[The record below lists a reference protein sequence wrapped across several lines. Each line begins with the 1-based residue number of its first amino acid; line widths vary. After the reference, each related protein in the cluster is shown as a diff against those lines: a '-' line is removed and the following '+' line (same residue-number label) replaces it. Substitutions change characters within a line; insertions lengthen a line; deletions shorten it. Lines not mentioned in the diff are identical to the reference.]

1 MDFEKEMAMFRYAVI
16 TPLLHGND
24 ERSLK
29 KECVSRPQKSGP
41 CRMGVCGSFP
51 VVP

>member
-1 MDFEKEMAMFRYAVI
+1 MDFEKEMAMFKYGVI

-29 KECVSRPQKSGP
+29 K
-41 CRMGVCGSFP
+41 RMCELSAKIWTLPNGSLRQFA
-51 VVP
+51 